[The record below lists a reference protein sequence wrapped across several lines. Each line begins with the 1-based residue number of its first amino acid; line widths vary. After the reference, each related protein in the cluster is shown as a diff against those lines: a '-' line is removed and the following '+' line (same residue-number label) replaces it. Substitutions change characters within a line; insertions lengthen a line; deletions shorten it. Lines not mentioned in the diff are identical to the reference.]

1 MNFMRCISFYSL
13 INKDFSNILHCKIQ
27 ANILNIRTWKGRG
40 GRKPLEFCVVGNLRW
55 YSYCGSRFWF
65 WTLLCWVSLSGD
77 SDRFLQEQ
85 FSWIYSTTYSFPCW
99 SSGQEWKKI
108 HVNECII
115 LKKKLNLLKQMIFP
129 AYIRLRMK
137 MTFSQFWHTIKKIII
152 CTWHLFTFIW
162 ALQWDIPLFTT
173 LISVF

>member
-1 MNFMRCISFYSL
+1 MTLFIVKFKQTFWISG
-13 INKDFSNILHCKIQ
+13 HEWGGVA
-27 ANILNIRTWKGRG
+27 ANPLNPL
-40 GRKPLEFCVVGNLRW
+40 KPSSGFTNEFCVVGNLPW

-173 LISVF
+173 YQYSKFIF